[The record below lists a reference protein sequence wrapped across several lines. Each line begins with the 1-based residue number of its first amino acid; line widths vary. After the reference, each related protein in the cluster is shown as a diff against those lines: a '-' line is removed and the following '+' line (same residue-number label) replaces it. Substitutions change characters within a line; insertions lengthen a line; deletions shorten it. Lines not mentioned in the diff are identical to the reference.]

1 MGHFEIMSSLKG
13 LASLQRRWLKPAKGW
28 TCLSCCAAALGLC
41 VMTLPS
47 EWVCWGGHWECWRYF
62 HTLRSLVVPHRAGGV
77 STGSSGVRGS
87 WGSNGLMKSVRE
99 GEQHLA
105 EENWQHK
112 TIDCLIHGGRGMS
125 FNAVNGGSPLCD
137 QSMRTI
143 VDSRYPGSVTEG
155 QEKEPVLQPAYFQAS
170 SP

>member
-1 MGHFEIMSSLKG
+1 
-13 LASLQRRWLKPAKGW
+13 
-28 TCLSCCAAALGLC
+28 
-41 VMTLPS
+41 
-47 EWVCWGGHWECWRYF
+47 
-62 HTLRSLVVPHRAGGV
+62 
-77 STGSSGVRGS
+77 
-87 WGSNGLMKSVRE
+87 
-99 GEQHLA
+99 
-105 EENWQHK
+105 
-112 TIDCLIHGGRGMS
+112 MS